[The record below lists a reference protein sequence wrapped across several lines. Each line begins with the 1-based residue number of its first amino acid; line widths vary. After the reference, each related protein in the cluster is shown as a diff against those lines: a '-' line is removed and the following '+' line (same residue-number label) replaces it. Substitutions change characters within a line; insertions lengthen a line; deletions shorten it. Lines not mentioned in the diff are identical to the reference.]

1 MITSNFEKFSFK
13 TTIGTCTLFWD
24 EQGLRALQLEG
35 DKRKNSKPP
44 AWILKLSQRIEAH
57 LKGYVDDFLDVSLQF
72 EKRTE
77 FQKKV
82 YSVVRHI
89 PSGKV
94 LTYKEVASKAGS
106 PLACR
111 AIGQIMSRNP
121 FALIIPCHRVIG
133 TGQLGGFSGGKGNST
148 KIHMLKI
155 EGYTC
160 QFDSNKVKK

>member
-1 MITSNFEKFSFK
+1 MITNNFEKFSFK
-13 TTIGTCTLFWD
+13 TPIGACTLFWD
-24 EQGLRALQLEG
+24 EQGLRALKLEG
-35 DKRKNSKPP
+35 NQRKNSKAP
-44 AWILKLSQRIEAH
+44 AWIIKLSQRIEAH
-57 LKGYVDDFLDVSLQF
+57 LQGCIDDFLDVPLCY

-94 LTYKEVASKAGS
+94 LSYKEVAIKAGS

-121 FALIIPCHRVIG
+121 FALIIPCHRVVG

-148 KIHMLKI
+148 KILMLKI
-155 EGYTC
+155 EGYDC
-160 QFDSNKVKK
+160 LFDSNKVKK